1 MKKVMDAVF
10 PSIPFSTGLMGLLDE
25 KPDPD

>member
-1 MKKVMDAVF
+1 MKKVMDAMF
-10 PSIPFSTGLMGLLDE
+10 PSILFGVGFMGISDE

>member
-10 PSIPFSTGLMGLLDE
+10 PSIPFGIGFVGLLDE